1 LEEIEASVKSYS
13 WIHRAAAQSRARAAF
28 ALGAALVM
36 VGCSDGVAPR
46 QGNGPTVRI
55 TPIAG
60 VFEGDVIRL
69 TAEVIDAT
77 GAEDPNAVVTWTVS
91 DTTLAKVA
99 SPGRFALL
107 RAGTVRV
114 TARSG
119 PAAGIYDL
127 AIGRLVVTRVELTPG
142 DMSLGRG
149 DRVQVQARVVGQGDR
164 AISGRVITFTSD
176 DAQVATIGSPQNTVG
191 APGFLIAVGP
201 GSTTIRA
208 SVDGVTGTA
217 RVGVV
222 IADTTFVLTHFNGGP
237 LPVLVAADTVM
248 FDGVKEFDEVYADS
262 GTFVLSG
269 LAQERYNLNVRFSQ
283 YQVIR
288 TGDTV
293 QRELRLRFL
302 GEIDRGV
309 VTVGADGNLSMLS
322 ELIGP
327 RLEHTAS
334 RQPDGYLVH
343 FHEPGDDFFLDL
355 RYRRVTP

>member
-1 LEEIEASVKSYS
+1 VQSYS
-13 WIHRAAAQSRARAAF
+13 SIHRAAERIRARAAV
-28 ALGAALVM
+28 ALVATLGL
-36 VGCSDGVAPR
+36 VACSDGVAPR
-46 QGNGPTVRI
+46 QTGGPTVRI
-55 TPIAG
+55 TPIADS

-69 TAEVIDAT
+69 TARVTDAD
-77 GAEDPNAVVTWTVS
+77 GAEDPSALVTWTVS

-99 SPGRFALL
+99 EPGSFALV

-119 PAAGIYDL
+119 AAAATYDL
-127 AIGRLVVTRVELTPG
+127 FIGRLIVTRVELTPS
-142 DMSLGRG
+142 DMNLGRG
-149 DRVQVQARVVGQGDR
+149 DRVQVEARVVGQGNR
-164 AISGRVITFTSD
+164 AITGRVVTFTSD
-176 DAQVATIGSPQNTVG
+176 DPQVAIIGSPSNTVG

-201 GSTTIRA
+201 GLTTIRA
-208 SVDGVTGTA
+208 SVDGVAGTA

-222 IADTTFVLTHFNGGP
+222 IADTTFLLTHFNGAP
-237 LPVLVAADTVM
+237 LPVLVAADSVM
-248 FDGVKEFDEVYADS
+248 FNGVKEFDEVYADS

-269 LAQERYNLNVRFSQ
+269 LAQERYNLNVRYSQ
-283 YQVIR
+283 YHVIR
-288 TGDTV
+288 TGDAV

-309 VTVGADGNLSMLS
+309 VTVGADGSLSMLS

-327 RLEHTAS
+327 HLEHTAT

-343 FHEPGDDFFLDL
+343 FQEPGDDFFLDL